1 MIIYN
6 HKGGM
11 NKMTLNDI
19 IEHLSNQLR
28 WRLSHYCLKCDRY
41 ALDLCSWVY
50 AKECEKDKERIMDEY
65 KELFRLLKKL
75 NDEYE
80 RA

>member
-1 MIIYN
+1 MV
-6 HKGGM
+6 KL
-11 NKMTLNDI
+11 KMTLNDI
-19 IEHLSNQLR
+19 IEHLFEQLQ
-28 WRLSHYCLKCDRY
+28 WRLSHYCFGCDR
-41 ALDLCSWVY
+41 DFTNSCSYKY

-80 RA
+80 RD